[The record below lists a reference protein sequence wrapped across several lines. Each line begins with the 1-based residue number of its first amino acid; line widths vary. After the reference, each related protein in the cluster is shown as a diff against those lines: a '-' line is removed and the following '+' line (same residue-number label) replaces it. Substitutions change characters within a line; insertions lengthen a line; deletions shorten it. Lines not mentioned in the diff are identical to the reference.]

1 MSALPLYNWWAT
13 KTYRTFTMSGQRE
26 HSRSGAS
33 GKTEYIT
40 AEGYRRLEEEADYLW
55 AKKRPQ
61 VVSALADAAAEGDRS
76 ENAEYIYRKR
86 QVAEIDRRLRF
97 LPKRMDAVTM
107 VTEKPK
113 ADGRVY
119 FGCYVTVEDAEGE
132 SKRYRIVGADEWDT
146 KRSEIS
152 MDSPMGRALL
162 GKRVDDE
169 VLVRRPIGDIYLT
182 ITGISVDA

>member
-1 MSALPLYNWWAT
+1 MVAPIALT
-13 KTYRTFTMSGQRE
+13 TV
-26 HSRSGAS
+26 GAA
-33 GKTEYIT
+33 GRDG
-40 AEGYRRLEEEADYLW
+40 AA
-55 AKKRPQ
+55 AA
-61 VVSALADAAAEGDRS
+61 VLADAAAEGDRS

-97 LPKRMDAVTM
+97 LAKRMDAVTM

-119 FGCYVTVEDAEGE
+119 FGCYVTVEDEEGE

>member
-1 MSALPLYNWWAT
+1 MAVTSN
-13 KTYRTFTMSGQRE
+13 RQSGP
-26 HSRSGAS
+26 SGRI
-33 GKTEYIT
+33 EYIT
-40 AEGYRRLEEEADYLW
+40 AEGYRRLEEEADFLW
-55 AKKRPQ
+55 TKKRPQ

-97 LPKRMDAVTM
+97 LAKRMDAVTI
-107 VTEKPK
+107 VAEKPK

-119 FGCYVTVEDAEGE
+119 FGCYVTVEDEEGVA
-132 SKRYRIVGADEWDT
+132 KRYRIVGADEWDT

-162 GKRVDDE
+162 GKRVEDE

-182 ITGISVDA
+182 IVDVSVDL

>member
-1 MSALPLYNWWAT
+1 MVQT
-13 KTYRTFTMSGQRE
+13 RE
-26 HSRSGAS
+26 PIGPGTA
-33 GKTEYIT
+33 GKAEYIT
-40 AEGYRRLEEEADYLW
+40 DEGYRRLEEEANFLW
-55 AKKRPQ
+55 MKKRPQ

-97 LPKRMDAVTM
+97 LAKRMNVVTR
-107 VTEKPK
+107 VSEKPK

-119 FGCYVTVEDAEGE
+119 FGCYVTVEDEEGE
-132 SKRYRIVGADEWDT
+132 TKRYRIVGADEWDS

-162 GKRVDDE
+162 GKRVEDE
-169 VLVRRPIGDIYLT
+169 VLVRRPKGDIYLT
-182 ITGISVDA
+182 IVDVSVDP